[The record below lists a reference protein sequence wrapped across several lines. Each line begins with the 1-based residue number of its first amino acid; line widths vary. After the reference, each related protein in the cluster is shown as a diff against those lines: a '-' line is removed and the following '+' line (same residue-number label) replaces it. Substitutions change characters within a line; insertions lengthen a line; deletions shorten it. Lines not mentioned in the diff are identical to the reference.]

1 MIKFSKEKVLLLHKL
16 IAEETGGSIG
26 VRDEALLESAL
37 ENVFSSFGGQEFYP
51 TKEEKGARLGY
62 ALISNHAFVDG
73 NKRIGMYVMLTFLE
87 VNGIRLDCTNDEVVE
102 VGLAVASGA
111 MDYEALLAWLDGN
124 NGKSAER
131 TVVKRANRSRND
143 SDSPLR
149 QPTDQKAGGSN
160 PSRRTT
166 ANLLISM
173 GSRFLFYLSM
183 NSICLF
189 SNVFLTS
196 LTQAFCQLICKALLS
211 GSV

>member
-37 ENVFSSFGGQEFYP
+37 ENVFSGFGGQEFYP

-111 MDYEALLAWLDGN
+111 MDYEALLAWVRAHRVRPSFDPEHE
-124 NGKSAER
+124 KS
-131 TVVKRANRSRND
+131 
-143 SDSPLR
+143 R
-149 QPTDQKAGGSN
+149 QGWTETTENSLSEWRQKAQIGAEMT
-160 PSRRTT
+160 P
-166 ANLLISM
+166 
-173 GSRFLFYLSM
+173 
-183 NSICLF
+183 IC
-189 SNVFLTS
+189 
-196 LTQAFCQLICKALLS
+196 A
-211 GSV
+211 